1 MSVALWI
8 IFRKKPPRIPTKPG
22 SIFNLNCSWEV
33 FKRHYKYKAK
43 GIHKQREEKVVMIK
57 VRGEE
62 SEKKNKV
69 KERIFCYEKE
79 KVLLWY
85 EEMNLVMVC

>member
-1 MSVALWI
+1 MS
-8 IFRKKPPRIPTKPG
+8 PS
-22 SIFNLNCSWEV
+22 SIFILNCSWEV
-33 FKRHYKYKAK
+33 FKRHYKYKAN
-43 GIHKQREEKVVMIK
+43 GIHEQREKKVVIIK

-69 KERIFCYEKE
+69 KEERIFCNEKE